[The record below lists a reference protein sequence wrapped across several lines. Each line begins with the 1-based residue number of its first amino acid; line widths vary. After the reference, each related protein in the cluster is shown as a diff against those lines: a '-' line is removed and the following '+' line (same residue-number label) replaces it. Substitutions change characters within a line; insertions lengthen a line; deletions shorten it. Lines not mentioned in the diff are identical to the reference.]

1 MAPKF
6 QIGYQLK
13 NSSDELCRHL
23 AMTEV
28 TFVDELREVQGQRA
42 LKLLRDRKSDSGPD
56 VPVTVNPDLF
66 RMHLKPGGIPDI
78 ETMKQI
84 FPYRGP

>member
-1 MAPKF
+1 M
-6 QIGYQLK
+6 
-13 NSSDELCRHL
+13 N
-23 AMTEV
+23 EV
-28 TFVDELREVQGQRA
+28 TFVEELREVQGQRA
-42 LKLLRDRKSDSGPD
+42 QQLLRDRRGASGSG

-78 ETMKQI
+78 EAMKQI